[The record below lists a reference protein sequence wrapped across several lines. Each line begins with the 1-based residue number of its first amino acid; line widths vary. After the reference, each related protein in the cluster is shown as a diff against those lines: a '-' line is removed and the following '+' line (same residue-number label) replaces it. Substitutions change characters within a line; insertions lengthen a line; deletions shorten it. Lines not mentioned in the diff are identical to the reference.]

1 MTKKEVSNHLDSERS
16 EDRSERNVNERKNSS
31 AENERRNTK
40 TEVKNAHATGLGAI
54 GRNDQRVEKEDTDF
68 SNY

>member
-1 MTKKEVSNHLDSERS
+1 MTKKDVSTHLDTERS
-16 EDRSERNVNERKNSS
+16 EERNERNENERENTSP
-31 AENERRNTK
+31 ENERRNTK

-54 GRNDQRVEKEDTDF
+54 GRNDQRVEKEDTGF